1 MVAAFHDMPPIHYN
15 DQVRIADGGQP
26 VRDHEAG
33 PSRCKA
39 GKSPLDLHFGIGIDV
54 AGGFV
59 QDQHG
64 RVRQHHAGDGEKLL
78 LAFGNASAVR
88 RDPGVVAVFQ
98 PSDEPVGAR
107 LLRRRDDFFHR
118 GVRLRIGDIVPY
130 AAVEKPGVLKDHAEL
145 GAQVVPGQPADVDA
159 VDPDAAAVSVVEP
172 HQQVDERRFPR
183 PRFSHDGD
191 AAARLYVEGEMLDQL
206 PVRAVRKR
214 NVVELHPAR
223 AVFEAYGILRVGRF
237 RLQIEDVKHALRGG
251 DRGLHLRQHVGDV
264 VEGL

>member
-107 LLRRRDDFFHR
+107 LLCGRDDFFHR
-118 GVRLRIGDIVPY
+118 GGRFRIGDIVPY
-130 AAVEKPGVLKDHAEL
+130 AFVEKPGGLRTMPNWACRLSRV
-145 GAQVVPGQPADVDA
+145 
-159 VDPDAAAVSVVEP
+159 
-172 HQQVDERRFPR
+172 
-183 PRFSHDGD
+183 SHDLRTNPSFGKRFQRR
-191 AAARLYVEGEMLDQL
+191 AYIPLSAARTKTPERLI
-206 PVRAVRKR
+206 P
-214 NVVELHPAR
+214 
-223 AVFEAYGILRVGRF
+223 GR
-237 RLQIEDVKHALRGG
+237 
-251 DRGLHLRQHVGDV
+251 
-264 VEGL
+264 